1 MNLANMMKQA
11 QMVQKRL
18 QDAQRDLAN
27 TEIPATAGNGAVTV
41 ICDGHGKFKSIKLT
55 KSAINAENPDAV
67 DEETVEMLED
77 LITSAMQQAT
87 KDATKKMQDKMK
99 GIVPAGINIPGLF

>member
-41 ICDGHGKFKSIKLT
+41 NGGIQIISSVAATGVTAIPDNVTTVSGIYLLGGTTLSLLFDLLSTTSGVKPYFSSI
-55 KSAINAENPDAV
+55 
-67 DEETVEMLED
+67 
-77 LITSAMQQAT
+77 
-87 KDATKKMQDKMK
+87 
-99 GIVPAGINIPGLF
+99 